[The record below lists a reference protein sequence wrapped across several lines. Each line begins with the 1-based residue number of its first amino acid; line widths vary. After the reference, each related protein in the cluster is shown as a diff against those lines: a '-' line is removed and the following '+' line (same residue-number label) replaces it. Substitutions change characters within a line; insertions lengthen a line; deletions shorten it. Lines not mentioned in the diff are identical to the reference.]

1 MKLIGFERAVCN
13 RKESMDVVVV
23 SKFLQDYCK
32 NNKVKGIIKLASEG
46 VPVSSKKFNKEM
58 HKIFKGVDYI
68 NAINSCKFYEIEYK
82 LQSDDY
88 KDELK
93 EKENKIQHLVTTI
106 QHLQIEVDVNLKEI
120 EKLTKI
126 LNDEKRKYD
135 ELVLKHFESRL

>member
-32 NNKVKGIIKLASEG
+32 NNKVKSIIKLASEG
-46 VPVSSKKFNKEM
+46 APVSSKKFNKEM